1 MSLNNKTE
9 NTIDADDKS
18 ANREIYL
25 SINKNH
31 LNPIQINKSYN
42 INFYNHKT
50 IDLKNINNLIQKE
63 DKNLINNNG
72 LFKYLKN
79 IHIKKGQIYKI
90 NGLSPES
97 RNKSNLKGNEL
108 SISKSTN
115 SNNGNNA
122 PENLSPI
129 NNKYYINPNYIKL
142 NSLFT
147 LPTIAKKINPYN
159 SLKTIDVSNKNNNHH
174 FITEIKPNKQKSH
187 SLCNKKIKLIK
198 NDNKFDNKSMQI
210 KKIELEDNKND
221 KHNNIISFMKFKYYE
236 DVNEKMEKK
245 LRDDSFIDRSVK
257 DKIIRIGKVGVFWK
271 NVFEY
276 CGSFIFA
283 EKFRNIKKQFKKNMK
298 NNEDLNMN
306 RYNKTPNKRLYTNE
320 VVSKLIHYKNR
331 NNNNNNS

>member
-31 LNPIQINKSYN
+31 LNPIKINKSYN

-245 LRDDSFIDRSVK
+245 LRDDSFIDRGVK
-257 DKIIRIGKVGVFWK
+257 DKIIKIGKFGVFWK
-271 NVFEY
+271 NVMEY
-276 CGSFIFA
+276 CSPLMYA
-283 EKFRNIKKQFKKNMK
+283 EKYKNIKKEYLNKNSLSPKEQVKNK
-298 NNEDLNMN
+298 NNRIFD
-306 RYNKTPNKRLYTNE
+306 KVLYTNILS
-320 VVSKLIHYKNR
+320 SKIIHNQSRNKN
-331 NNNNNNS
+331 NI